1 MNAPDRTIGPLLE
14 ALGSHAA
21 ESAWADFLEI
31 YSETIFG
38 VVRTFARDAD
48 QSSDCFLFVCERLAA
63 KNYRRLRVFEPNGRA
78 QFSTWMRAVVRNLCL
93 DWHRSKYGRRGLFR
107 SIASRSTI
115 DQEIFTAA
123 FHRGDRIDQICL
135 DLSRKGYSLSYS
147 EIESRVEQLRV
158 SLSARQLWLVSAS
171 RVSIDTIEQG
181 EKDSEIA
188 LLADAAPNPEM
199 LAMLRET
206 ETIVRR
212 GLAHLHMSDRILL
225 RLRYVE
231 GLPLLEVARLLGL
244 KDAQTADR
252 RIREAIERLRKHL
265 PEGKL
270 FAAGKPKS
278 ASV

>member
-1 MNAPDRTIGPLLE
+1 MNASDRTIGPLLE
-14 ALGSHAA
+14 VLGSDGA
-21 ESAWADFLEI
+21 ESAWTEFLAI

-38 VVRTFARDAD
+38 VVKVFARDAD

-63 KNYRRLRVFEPNGRA
+63 KTYRRLRAFEPNGRA
-78 QFSTWMRAVVRNLCL
+78 QFSTWLRAVVRNLCL
-93 DWHRSKYGRRGLFR
+93 DWYRSKYGRRGLFR

-115 DQEIFTAA
+115 DQEVFVAA
-123 FHRGDRIDQICL
+123 FHRAYSIDQIWL

-147 EIESRVEQLRV
+147 EIESRVGQLRA

-171 RVSIDTIEQG
+171 PVPIDTTEEG
-181 EKDSEIA
+181 EENHIA

-212 GLAHLHMSDRILL
+212 AFAHLPATDRILL
-225 RLRYVE
+225 RLRYFE

-270 FAAGKPKS
+270 LTAGKPKS
-278 ASV
+278 ISV

>member
-1 MNAPDRTIGPLLE
+1 MNASDRTIGPLLK
-14 ALGSHAA
+14 ALGSGSA
-21 ESAWADFLEI
+21 ESAWTDFLAI
-31 YSETIFG
+31 YSETVFG
-38 VVRTFARDAD
+38 VVKVFTRDAD

-63 KNYRRLRVFEPNGRA
+63 KSYRRLRVFEPNGRA
-78 QFSTWMRAVVRNLCL
+78 QFSTWLRAVVRNLCL
-93 DWHRSKYGRRGLFR
+93 DWYRSKYGRRGLFR

-115 DQEIFTAA
+115 DQELFIAA
-123 FHRGDRIDQICL
+123 FHRADSIHQIWL

-147 EIESRVEQLRV
+147 EIESRVEQLRT

-171 RVSIDTIEQG
+171 RVSIDTIEEG
-181 EKDSEIA
+181 EEDRLA

-206 ETIVRR
+206 ETIVRKS
-212 GLAHLHMSDRILL
+212 LAHLHTSDRILL

-231 GLPLLEVARLLGL
+231 GLPLIEVARLLGL

-270 FAAGKPKS
+270 LTAGKPKS
-278 ASV
+278 VSV

>member
-1 MNAPDRTIGPLLE
+1 MNASDRTIGPLLE
-14 ALGSHAA
+14 ALASDAA
-21 ESAWADFLEI
+21 ESAWTDFLAI

-38 VVRTFARDAD
+38 VVKVFTRDAD

-63 KNYRRLRVFEPNGRA
+63 KTYRRLRVFEPNGRA
-78 QFSTWMRAVVRNLCL
+78 QFSTWLRAVVRNLCL
-93 DWHRSKYGRRGLFR
+93 DWYRSKYGRRGLFR
-107 SIASRSTI
+107 SIASRDAI
-115 DQEIFTAA
+115 DQEIFVAM
-123 FHRGDRIDQICL
+123 FHRADSIDQIWL
-135 DLSRKGYSLSYS
+135 DLSRRGYSLDYS
-147 EIESRVEQLRV
+147 EIEGRVEQLRA

-171 RVSIDTIEQG
+171 RLPIDTIEQG
-181 EKDSEIA
+181 EEDHAVA

-206 ETIVRR
+206 EAIVRK
-212 GLAHLHMSDRILL
+212 GLAQLNTTDRILL
-225 RLRYVE
+225 RLRYLE

-270 FAAGKPKS
+270 LAAGKPKS
-278 ASV
+278 VSV

>member
-1 MNAPDRTIGPLLE
+1 MNAADRTIGPLLE
-14 ALGSHAA
+14 ALGSDAE
-21 ESAWADFLEI
+21 ESAWTDFLAI

-38 VVRTFARDAD
+38 VVKVFTRDAD
-48 QSSDCFLFVCERLAA
+48 QCSDCFLFVCERLAA
-63 KNYRRLRVFEPNGRA
+63 KSYRRLRVFEPTGRA
-78 QFSTWMRAVVRNLCL
+78 QFSTWLRAVVRNLCL

-107 SIASRSTI
+107 SIASRDAI
-115 DQEIFTAA
+115 DQEIFVAA
-123 FHRGDRIDQICL
+123 FHRADSIDQIWR

-147 EIESRVEQLRV
+147 EIESRVEQLRG

-171 RVSIDTIEQG
+171 RIFIDTIEEG
-181 EKDSEIA
+181 DEDHIA
-188 LLADAAPNPEM
+188 ILANAAPNPEM
-199 LAMLRET
+199 LAILRET
-206 ETIVRR
+206 ETIVRK
-212 GLAHLHMSDRILL
+212 GLAHLHTTDRILL
-225 RLRYVE
+225 RLRYLE

-270 FAAGKPKS
+270 LAAGKPKS